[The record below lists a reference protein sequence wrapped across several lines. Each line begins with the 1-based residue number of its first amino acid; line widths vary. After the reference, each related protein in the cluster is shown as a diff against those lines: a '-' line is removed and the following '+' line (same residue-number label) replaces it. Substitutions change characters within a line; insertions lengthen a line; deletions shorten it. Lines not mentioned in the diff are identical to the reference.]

1 MWISVNRGREV
12 LGGSEANMPKPEDK
26 PFVIPKP
33 MVWEAYRRVAANKGA
48 AGVDGQ
54 ALEQFEADL
63 KGNLYKIWNRMS
75 SGSYF
80 PPPVRAVAIAKPH
93 GGGVRVLGVPT
104 IADRVAQTVAAMH
117 MEQRAEPRFH
127 PDSYGYRPKR
137 SAHDALA
144 ACRQRCW
151 KNDWAI
157 DLDVQQFFDTVPW
170 DLIVKAV
177 RAITDSPWVLL
188 YVKRWLAAPLQRPDG
203 TLEQRT
209 KGTPQGSAVSPI
221 LANLFM
227 HYAFDAWMAR
237 EFPGCPFERYADD
250 IVVHC
255 VSKRQAD
262 YVLARIAARMQEVG
276 LTLHPDKTR
285 VVYCK
290 DGKRRARHEHTSF
303 TFLGYTFRAREAR
316 SKHGGS
322 FTSFL
327 PAISPEALKA
337 ASDRLRA
344 LRIHRRNTVSL
355 NDLAAWLNP
364 IVAGWMHYYGRF
376 YRSALHPLL
385 WRVNTYLR
393 RWAGKKYRR
402 LRTYKRFKRWWTG
415 LLQRA
420 PGLFAQWQWVRAA

>member
-1 MWISVNRGREV
+1 
-12 LGGSEANMPKPEDK
+12 MPKPDDK
-26 PFVIPKP
+26 PFVIPKQ
-33 MVWEAYRRVAANKGA
+33 MVLEAYRRVAANKGS

-54 ALEQFEADL
+54 TLEQFEADL

-80 PPPVRAVAIAKPH
+80 PPPVRAVEIPKPH

-104 IADRVAQTVAAMH
+104 IADRVAQTVVAMH
-117 MEQRAEPRFH
+117 LEQRAEPRFH

-151 KNDWAI
+151 RYDWAI
-157 DLDVQQFFDTVPW
+157 DLDVQKFFDTVPW
-170 DLIVKAV
+170 DLVVKAV
-177 RAITDSPWVLL
+177 QTITDSPWVLL
-188 YVKRWLAAPLQRPDG
+188 YVKRWLAAPLAHPDG
-203 TLEQRT
+203 VLEQRS
-209 KGTPQGSAVSPI
+209 KGTPQGSAASPI

-227 HYAFDAWMAR
+227 HYAFDTWMAR
-237 EFPGCPFERYADD
+237 EVPGCPFERYADD
-250 IVVHC
+250 VIVHC

-262 YVLARIAARMQEVG
+262 FVLARIATRMNDVG
-276 LTLHPDKTR
+276 LRLHPDKTH

-290 DGKRRARHEHTSF
+290 DGKRRAKHEHTSF
-303 TFLGYTFRAREAR
+303 AFLGYTFRAREAR
-316 SKHGGS
+316 AKHGGS

-337 ASDRLRA
+337 ASSRIRSM
-344 LRIHRRNTVSL
+344 RIHRHNTLSL

-376 YRSALHPLL
+376 YRTVLHPLL
-385 WRVNTYLR
+385 RRVNTYLR

-402 LRTYKRFKRWWTG
+402 LRTHKRFKRWWTG
-415 LLQRA
+415 LLQRE
-420 PGLFAQWQWVRAA
+420 PGLFAQWQWVRGA

>member
-1 MWISVNRGREV
+1 
-12 LGGSEANMPKPEDK
+12 MPKPDDK
-26 PFVIPKP
+26 PFVIPKL

-54 ALEQFEADL
+54 TLEQFQADL
-63 KGNLYKIWNRMS
+63 QGNLYKIWNRMS

-80 PPPVRAVAIAKPH
+80 PPPVRAVEIPKPH
-93 GGGVRVLGVPT
+93 GDGVRMLGVPT
-104 IADRVAQTVAAMH
+104 IADRVAQTVVAMYL
-117 MEQRAEPRFH
+117 EPRAEPRFH

-151 KNDWAI
+151 KHDWAI
-157 DLDVQQFFDTVPW
+157 DLDVQKFFDEVPW
-170 DLIVKAV
+170 DLVVKAV
-177 RAITDSPWVLL
+177 RTVTDSPWVLL
-188 YVKRWLAAPLQRPDG
+188 YVRRWLAAPLAHPDG
-203 TLEQRT
+203 ALQQRS

-227 HYAFDAWMAR
+227 HYAFDTWMAR
-237 EFPGCPFERYADD
+237 EVPGCPFERYADD
-250 IVVHC
+250 AIVHC
-255 VSKRQAD
+255 KNKRQAE
-262 YVLARIAARMQEVG
+262 YVLARIATRMQEVG
-276 LTLHPDKTR
+276 LRLHPDKTH

-290 DGKRRARHEHTSF
+290 DGKRRGRHEHASF

-316 SKHGGS
+316 SKHGGGS

-337 ASDRLRA
+337 TGERIRSM
-344 LRIHRRNTVSL
+344 RIHRHNTLSL

-376 YRSALHPLL
+376 YRTALHPLL
-385 WRVNTYLR
+385 RRVNTYLR

-402 LRTYKRFKRWWTG
+402 LRTHKRFKRWWTG
-415 LLQRA
+415 LLQRE
-420 PGLFAQWQWVRAA
+420 PGLFAQWQWVRGA